1 MCKKS
6 LEPLVKPKGSQTKK
20 NSWNETKE
28 LRNQLEEVPTR
39 ENWSS
44 MYISKKENYDGVKH
58 MEHI

>member
-28 LRNQLEEVPTR
+28 LRNQLEEKTGAVCTSVR
-39 ENWSS
+39 RK
-44 MYISKKENYDGVKH
+44 IT
-58 MEHI
+58 ME